1 MSTLEILAMLIIVV
15 VILVWRI
22 TWLAGRVHRATMRA
36 ERTWSALD
44 AALVGR
50 AQRAAELVMMPGI
63 DPATALLVL
72 DAAAAALEPDL
83 CQGDRER
90 AESDLSHVLDAV
102 DPMLP
107 ASPRELASERA
118 RASICSQAAQR
129 CRGDSPFHS
138 PPIYRANLAVGG
150 AHPRAA
156 SVRNGGWFDLHS
168 DGWPAGFASF
178 VARVRARGRP
188 RSRAASSCSRRSWP
202 TVIVHGGR
210 ELGWPCE

>member
-1 MSTLEILAMLIIVV
+1 MSALEILAILIIVV

-22 TWLAGRVHRATMRA
+22 TWLASRVHRATLRA

-50 AQRAAELVMMPGI
+50 ARRAAELVKTPGI
-63 DPATALLVL
+63 DPATVLLVL
-72 DAAAAALEPDL
+72 DAAAAALEPGL

-118 RASICSQAAQR
+118 LASICRRLHNDAVATALFLR
-129 CRGDSPFHS
+129 RRLIVRILRLAGRTAEPRPFEMAEGS
-138 PPIYRANLAVGG
+138 IAL
-150 AHPRAA
+150 
-156 SVRNGGWFDLHS
+156 
-168 DGWPAGFASF
+168 
-178 VARVRARGRP
+178 
-188 RSRAASSCSRRSWP
+188 
-202 TVIVHGGR
+202 
-210 ELGWPCE
+210 